1 MNLKQTL
8 REFPVGSHVGLAFGL
23 LLACGGA
30 LLLWISTPSP
40 HGYIE
45 LIFAVP
51 AIYLGL
57 LFISVSLLC
66 AYNHINWPLRVLAAI
81 LLIVVLY
88 PLAETALF
96 LFG

>member
-1 MNLKQTL
+1 MSDSPSAYCS
-8 REFPVGSHVGLAFGL
+8 RVAGPLALDLHTF
-23 LLACGGA
+23 
-30 LLLWISTPSP
+30 T

-45 LIFAVP
+45 LIFAVTCD
-51 AIYLGL
+51 LFGL

-88 PLAETALF
+88 RSPRQLF
-96 LFG
+96 SCWGERQCYT